1 MSTPAVA
8 VAVAVAPAAVRAYAV
23 GGINHYDSRNNDIYD
38 DGMSTSFSSLP
49 PPLLPPSTAAAGVVE
64 VEAYVVVTED
74 EDDKET
80 GRNRM
85 TEWEHYI
92 HDLSRDL
99 PTPRAQTMLD
109 RPTVQPFVI
118 VKGVAI
124 DNNNN
129 NNNIQSSSSSRQ
141 SSSKSDCW
149 CSSCCCGGGDLPDLS
164 V

>member
-8 VAVAVAPAAVRAYAV
+8 VAPAAVGAYAV

-74 EDDKET
+74 DEET

-99 PTPRAQTMLD
+99 PTLQAQTMLD

-118 VKGVAI
+118 KGVAI

-164 V
+164 VWGCVAA